1 LDYLNKAVS
10 KNCSRSNIP
19 EVPCLLNR
27 GLASS
32 NASRSLEQTASSEAS
47 AQSVIPSQKVDK
59 STQLT
64 PSIHLKDKRVKFN
77 PLWCGFI
84 DTFAHIIY
92 SYSTRCSEDR
102 EFFDKHVCHYM
113 RIGLVKKRKVLPNDD
128 FRRCLSCVL
137 FERAVIKFGFVF
149 LLLAALEGVACN

>member
-1 LDYLNKAVS
+1 M
-10 KNCSRSNIP
+10 
-19 EVPCLLNR
+19 PCLLNR

-64 PSIHLKDKRVKFN
+64 PSIHLKDKRVKLN
-77 PLWCGFI
+77 PLRRGFI
-84 DTFAHIIY
+84 NICAHNHVFLFSAVLRGSRIFRQ
-92 SYSTRCSEDR
+92 TRLSS
-102 EFFDKHVCHYM
+102 HAHWVSA
-113 RIGLVKKRKVLPNDD
+113 KKEERKVLPKDN